1 MELEAMALPQP
12 KVSNLTS
19 VTTSPSIFRYIFM
32 MSPHLALPTSPT
44 PSAPSITPTFLGW
57 RKWSITVSL

>member
-12 KVSNLTS
+12 NVSNFTS
-19 VTTSPSIFRYIFM
+19 SMRSFLIFRYIFM

-44 PSAPSITPTFLGW
+44 PSASAISPTLRGCM
-57 RKWSITVSL
+57 K